1 MSDGPLAVWREK
13 CRSGEIEHDPAQE
26 LAAEKLQ
33 SLHNALRDYSPAA
46 GGWGASWKER
56 FGLGRRTEEPPQGLY
71 IYGDVGRGKSFIM
84 ELFYETAPVEKKR
97 RVHFHA
103 FMLEV
108 HERLHRHRAE
118 GKTAAGGK
126 GKKRVDD
133 LLPGLGR
140 AIASETWLLCF
151 DEFHV
156 TNIADAM
163 ILGRL
168 FQALFDRGVVVVT
181 TSNWAPVDLYKDGL
195 QRELFLPFIELIR
208 EKLDILQLEAA
219 KDYRLARLMGMQVYY
234 LPLGPAADKA
244 LDTAFA
250 RLTDDAGG
258 APVTLTVQG
267 RNVTTKKAAH
277 GVARFTFDELCGRAL
292 GPADYLAIADRF
304 HTVILKDIPRLG
316 EDERNEAKRFNT
328 LIDALYEN
336 HVNLICSAEA
346 APQDLHKQG
355 THAFEFQRTASR
367 LMEMQSAEYTEEGQ
381 G

>member
-1 MSDGPLAVWREK
+1 MAEGPLTAWREMV
-13 CRSGEIEHDPAQE
+13 RAGEIDHDPAQE
-26 LAAEKLQ
+26 LALEKLQ
-33 SLHNALRDYSPAA
+33 SLHNAVRNYQPGGDSSWAA
-46 GGWGASWKER
+46 R
-56 FGLGRRTEEPPQGLY
+56 FGLGRRTETPPQGLY
-71 IYGDVGRGKSFIM
+71 IYGDVGRGKSFVM
-84 ELFYETAPVEKKR
+84 DLFFDTAPVEKKR

-108 HERLHRHRAE
+108 HDRLHRHRSE
-118 GKTAAGGK
+118 GKSS
-126 GKKRVDD
+126 KKRVDD

-168 FQALFDRGVVVVT
+168 FQALFERGVVVVT

-195 QRELFLPFIELIR
+195 QRELFLPFIDLVR

-219 KDYRLARLMGMQVYY
+219 KDYRLARLMGMQVYH
-234 LPLGPAADKA
+234 LPLGPAADTA

-258 APVTLTVQG
+258 EPVTLTVQG
-267 RNVTTKKAAH
+267 RNVTTQKAAH

-292 GPADYLAIADRF
+292 GAADYLAIAERF
-304 HTVILKDIPRLG
+304 HTVILKDIPRMG

-346 APQDLHKQG
+346 APRDLHKQG

-367 LMEMQSAEYTEEGQ
+367 LMEMQSEEYIEAGQ